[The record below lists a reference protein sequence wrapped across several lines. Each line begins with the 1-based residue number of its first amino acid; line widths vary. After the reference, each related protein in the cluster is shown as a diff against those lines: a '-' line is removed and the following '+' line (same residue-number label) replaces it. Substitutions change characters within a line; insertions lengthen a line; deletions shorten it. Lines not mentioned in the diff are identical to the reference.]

1 MVKGCRVEIN
11 EEALGIL
18 GGQCNG
24 RDGGAKMS
32 PPGPPIKTF
41 EHAFALNER
50 TDWS

>member
-24 RDGGAKMS
+24 RDRGVKSALQD
-32 PPGPPIKTF
+32 PPKKTF